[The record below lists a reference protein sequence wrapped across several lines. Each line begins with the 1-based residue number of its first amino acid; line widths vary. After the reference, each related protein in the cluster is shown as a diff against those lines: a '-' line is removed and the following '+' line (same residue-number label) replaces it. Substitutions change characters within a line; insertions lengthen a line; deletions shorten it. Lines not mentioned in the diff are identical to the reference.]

1 MYIVHTFKCNTII
14 NILNTCSMYMIHV
27 RTTYMLYM
35 YHMTSHMSNVCTVAT
50 CATVTVHDAYF

>member
-1 MYIVHTFKCNTII
+1 
-14 NILNTCSMYMIHV
+14 MYMIHV

-50 CATVTVHDAYF
+50 CTTVHVTVHDAYF